1 MHKTITRSIIV
12 ILFAVTALSSCSDS
26 DYMETDTDIKLV
38 PVSEALSE
46 HSFEIA
52 VNGVS
57 AGNYDNLVLGE
68 IKYDVFPCKDLD
80 IIKWP
85 EDNDISPSEEAL
97 KKLYAH
103 LTGCEISEDMIGF
116 SSFDDIT
123 ECQCDTSNTDG
134 THKLNFH
141 RKQLEENE
149 ITASDL
155 VLIDNDHSILIDFPT
170 NQTGGVLLNVKGQ
183 AASMIPEELPFS
195 YWMPGLDEYTVPK
208 ERLDLISDADKS
220 IAFIG
225 GNVKFKEALSEM
237 QKELEAI
244 CSSLSDNF
252 GLTVDTA
259 QIAEYNNSEIL
270 SFNLTVC
277 YNDIDIESVPSGTV
291 TQKQFIEESKKLG
304 YALEPTAVS
313 VSNGE
318 LCFYVGDIPRAKVE
332 TVGKLEKIISP
343 DKVLSLLSE
352 KLTGQTKFKLD
363 ELSLC
368 YLNSTDRSTPSNPY
382 WKVYLENTTDKSQLR
397 AFVDCQSGEI
407 YISKVDYFFNGDI
420 H

>member
-1 MHKTITRSIIV
+1 
-12 ILFAVTALSSCSDS
+12 
-26 DYMETDTDIKLV
+26 
-38 PVSEALSE
+38 
-46 HSFEIA
+46 
-52 VNGVS
+52 
-57 AGNYDNLVLGE
+57 
-68 IKYDVFPCKDLD
+68 
-80 IIKWP
+80 
-85 EDNDISPSEEAL
+85 
-97 KKLYAH
+97 
-103 LTGCEISEDMIGF
+103 
-116 SSFDDIT
+116 
-123 ECQCDTSNTDG
+123 
-134 THKLNFH
+134 
-141 RKQLEENE
+141 
-149 ITASDL
+149 
-155 VLIDNDHSILIDFPT
+155 
-170 NQTGGVLLNVKGQ
+170 
-183 AASMIPEELPFS
+183 
-195 YWMPGLDEYTVPK
+195 MPGLDEYTVPK